1 MQNGTATLRNGL
13 AFSYKNKHSLSHDS
27 ARPHLGNENL
37 GSHINLYMN
46 AYSSSIQNLSKL
58 EIIKCPL
65 TDKQTVL
72 YTYSGKLLGNK
83 IYQTI
88 DSHKQPR

>member
-1 MQNGTATLRNGL
+1 
-13 AFSYKNKHSLSHDS
+13 
-27 ARPHLGNENL
+27 
-37 GSHINLYMN
+37 MN
-46 AYSSSIQNLSKL
+46 AYSSSSIQNLSKL